1 MNISTFNIDIFT
13 KFGETNPN
21 VRKSFLK
28 RAFTNTKMV
37 VDADTG
43 ELLQEDVQVVKYLA
57 NNKEQ
62 FFLVY
67 ASLLGL
73 FQEMTAPEVKVYSYI
88 LEHYLSDSV
97 IALPKGLKQVIGD
110 KLKLKLGTVN
120 NAITKLNDKKLIYS
134 TQRGLY
140 KINPRYAFKGST
152 KERNQML
159 KFVLEVECPTA

>member
-1 MNISTFNIDIFT
+1 MNLSTFDIGIFT
-13 KFGETNPN
+13 NFGENN
-21 VRKSFLK
+21 NAVRKSFLK
-28 RAFTNTKMV
+28 RAFTNTQIVIDKE
-37 VDADTG
+37 G
-43 ELLQEDVQVVKYLA
+43 EILQEDVQVIKYLA

-97 IALPKGLKQVIGD
+97 IALPKGMKQVIAE

-120 NAITKLNDKKLIYS
+120 NAISKLNDKKLIYS